1 MYLYPY
7 YTDMIKMNCPRNDE
21 TVVSNTGSI
30 NAITTEMVEKIKATL
45 AGMSPADIQVL
56 RKKIL
61 KKSAAHRKKLE
72 VERRNK
78 DRITTQRR
86 LENKDIPFGNV
97 A

>member
-1 MYLYPY
+1 MYFYTY

-61 KKSAAHRKKLE
+61 KKSEAHRKKLE

-86 LENKDIPFGNV
+86 LENKDITFGNV